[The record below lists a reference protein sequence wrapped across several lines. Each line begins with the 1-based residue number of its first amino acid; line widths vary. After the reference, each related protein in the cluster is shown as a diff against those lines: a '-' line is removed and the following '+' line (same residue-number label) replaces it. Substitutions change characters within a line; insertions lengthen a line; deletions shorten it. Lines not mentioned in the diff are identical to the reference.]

1 MLVVKILYI
10 RTSTEFDLLT
20 IKLNRR
26 QQLQEKRKRVSQD
39 QNQEDRKGEERDKK
53 YTEEKKERKNDEEGD
68 IQQEKQGRK
77 CSEDVANSKRNK
89 DT

>member
-1 MLVVKILYI
+1 MLIVKILYI

-68 IQQEKQGRK
+68 IKQEKQGRK
-77 CSEDVANSKRNK
+77 CSEDVKRNK

>member
-26 QQLQEKRKRVSQD
+26 LDSSNYRRRGRESRPKPRRQKRRETKSTQKIRRKGKMMKRV
-39 QNQEDRKGEERDKK
+39 
-53 YTEEKKERKNDEEGD
+53 
-68 IQQEKQGRK
+68 I
-77 CSEDVANSKRNK
+77 
-89 DT
+89 